1 MTRDQRAW
9 AHGPSDRMP
18 RTLLAACMAAVGLI
32 PCGVSAQDAAS
43 LQARPASAVVLDMV
57 AGIEKTLTAVAEE
70 MPEDK
75 YTFAPTEGAFPGVRN
90 FAQQIKHAAAVHH
103 LVAATIL
110 DERVTA
116 DMADER
122 GPDSVRTKA
131 EVLQY
136 LKESFAA
143 LKRAAATVTE
153 ANAFAPF
160 KGPFGPRSGTR
171 LGLIVLAV
179 SHSSNHYGQLVEYLR
194 MNAIIP
200 PRSQ

>member
-75 YTFAPTEGAFPGVRN
+75 YTFAPTEGAFRGVRN

-110 DERVTA
+110 DERVT
-116 DMADER
+116 
-122 GPDSVRTKA
+122 
-131 EVLQY
+131 
-136 LKESFAA
+136 
-143 LKRAAATVTE
+143 
-153 ANAFAPF
+153 
-160 KGPFGPRSGTR
+160 
-171 LGLIVLAV
+171 
-179 SHSSNHYGQLVEYLR
+179 NHYGQLVEYLR